1 MLKQKTKIKLC
12 SMLKGLASQENKT
25 TALLYHAEFS
35 FFGASQK
42 DPSLDFPVPS
52 DHINVFKKTSQD
64 YDLGAY
70 SFNWLFLL
78 VDQFRKAIANIS
90 D

>member
-1 MLKQKTKIKLC
+1 MPHAERFSQPGKQ
-12 SMLKGLASQENKT
+12 NKT
-25 TALLYHAEFS
+25 TALLHHVEFS

-52 DHINVFKKTSQD
+52 DHINVFKKTLQD
-64 YDLGAY
+64 YNFGAY

-78 VDQFRKAIANIS
+78 VDQFRKAITNIS

>member
-1 MLKQKTKIKLC
+1 MPHAERFSQPGKQ
-12 SMLKGLASQENKT
+12 NKT

-35 FFGASQK
+35 FLGASQK

-52 DHINVFKKTSQD
+52 DHINNFNKTPQD
-64 YDLGAY
+64 CDLGAY

-78 VDQFRKAIANIS
+78 VDQFRKAITNIS

>member
-1 MLKQKTKIKLC
+1 MPHAERFSQPGKQ
-12 SMLKGLASQENKT
+12 NKT

-42 DPSLDFPVPS
+42 DPLLDFPVPS
-52 DHINVFKKTSQD
+52 DHINIFNKTPQD
-64 YDLGAY
+64 CDLGAY
-70 SFNWLFLL
+70 TFNWLFLL
-78 VDQFRKAIANIS
+78 VDQFRKAITNIS